1 MTRTTSSRRSGEGR
15 TASAGIRVLGLG
27 AWALLALGATCARRP
42 AGGGPPDAPAVAAAE
57 EAASGRPDAGA
68 EPAVLAARPTGR
80 LFGLIAPHAGYMY
93 SGAVAGH
100 AWKLLVGRGAP
111 PPADE
116 TAGPRSVFPPQVAG
130 GFYPA
135 DPTELRAAVERYLA
149 DATPPIA
156 PAVGPVGTVV
166 VLAPSH
172 HYPLAGAAALAD
184 DAYQTP
190 LGLVRVDTTL
200 RGRLAALAGDDL
212 VVDSSYFRREHA
224 VEVQLPFLQV
234 ALPEARVL
242 PLVVGDT
249 ANGVADR
256 LGAALAALCAE
267 RPDLVVVASS
277 DMSHFFPYDEAVA
290 FDEENLRV
298 LEALDLATFDRTGQ
312 GLSGLCGFHPVRTAL
327 IALRTAAGAGAR
339 VLRLRYANSG
349 DVTGERDRVV
359 GYGALAL
366 LAAEAAPAENASTPD
381 PPPAT
386 AEGPKPDAGPQA
398 PAAAGE
404 ATMYTR
410 EERRT
415 LLDIAKAAVRAAVRG
430 ESYRPPE
437 PAAEALRAPGAA
449 FVTLRKQGNLRGCI
463 GHVVATLPL
472 YRCVAEVAEA
482 AATQDYRFDPV
493 TPQEL
498 DQLTFEIS
506 VLTPPEVVTDP
517 ATIRVGRDG
526 LIVSRGRNRGLL
538 LPQVPGEQ
546 GWNREQFLDGTCRKA
561 GLPAGCWRDPETR
574 LERFQAVVWGED
586 LEDVLS

>member
-1 MTRTTSSRRSGEGR
+1 MIR
-15 TASAGIRVLGLG
+15 AGIHVLGLG
-27 AWALLALGATCARRP
+27 ACALLALGATCARRP
-42 AGGGPPDAPAVAAAE
+42 AGGGTPDGSTLAAAD
-57 EAASGRPDAGA
+57 AASGSPDAGA
-68 EPAVLAARPTGR
+68 EPAVPPPGPTGR

-93 SGAVAGH
+93 SAAVAGH
-100 AWKLLVGRGAP
+100 AWKLLAGHGAP
-111 PPADE
+111 PGADG
-116 TAGPRSVFPPQVAG
+116 TAEPQSVFPPQVAG

-149 DATPPIA
+149 DAAPPIA
-156 PAVGPVGTVV
+156 PTVGPVGTVV
-166 VLAPSH
+166 VMAPSH
-172 HYPLAGAAALAD
+172 HYPLAGAAVLAE
-184 DAYQTP
+184 DAYETP
-190 LGLVRVDTTL
+190 LGRVRVDPAL
-200 RGRLAALAGDDL
+200 RRRLVERAGPDL

-224 VEVQLPFLQV
+224 LEVQLPFLQV
-234 ALPEARVL
+234 ALPGARVL
-242 PLVVGDT
+242 PLIVGDT
-249 ANGVADR
+249 ADGAAER

-267 RPDLVVVASS
+267 RPDLMVVASS
-277 DMSHFFPYDEAVA
+277 DMSHFYSYEEAVA
-290 FDEENLRV
+290 FDEENLRA
-298 LEALDLATFDRTGQ
+298 LETLDLATFERTGQ
-312 GLSGLCGFHPVRTAL
+312 GRSGMCGYDPVRTAL
-327 IALRTAAGAGAR
+327 AALQAAAGAGAR
-339 VLRLRYANSG
+339 VVRLRYANSG

-366 LAAEAAPAENASTPD
+366 LAVETAPAADTGAPE

-386 AEGPKPDAGPQA
+386 AGGGSAAERPEADAGPQA
-398 PAAAGE
+398 PATAGE
-404 ATMYTR
+404 ATMFTR
-410 EERRT
+410 EERQT

-437 PAAEALRAPGAA
+437 PAAEALRTPGAA
-449 FVTLRKQGNLRGCI
+449 FVTLRKQGDLRGCI

-538 LPQVPGEQ
+538 LPQVPEEQ

-574 LERFQAVVWGED
+574 LERFQAVVWGEN
-586 LEDVLS
+586 LEDILS

>member
-1 MTRTTSSRRSGEGR
+1 MAR
-15 TASAGIRVLGLG
+15 ASIHALCLG
-27 AWALLALGATCARRP
+27 ACALLVLGATCARRP
-42 AGGGPPDAPAVAAAE
+42 AGGGAPDAPAVAAAH
-57 EAASGRPDAGA
+57 ATSGGADAGVESA
-68 EPAVLAARPTGR
+68 APPPGPAGR

-100 AWKLLVGRGAP
+100 AWKLLAGHGAA
-111 PPADE
+111 PAAESTTGPE
-116 TAGPRSVFPPQVAG
+116 TVFPAQVAG

-135 DPTELRAAVERYLA
+135 DPAELRALVERYLA
-149 DATPPIA
+149 DAAPPIA
-156 PAVGPVGTVV
+156 PAVGPVGTVIV
-166 VLAPSH
+166 MAPSH
-172 HYPLAGAAALAD
+172 HYPLAGAAVLAD
-184 DAYQTP
+184 DAYETP
-190 LGLVRVDTTL
+190 LGRVRVDTAL
-200 RGRLAALAGDDL
+200 RRRLVELAGLDL
-212 VVDSSYFRREHA
+212 VVDSSYFQREHA
-224 VEVQLPFLQV
+224 LEVQLPFLQV

-242 PLVVGDT
+242 PLIVGDT
-249 ANGVADR
+249 ANGAGDR
-256 LGAALAALCAE
+256 LGAVLATLCSE
-267 RPDLVVVASS
+267 RPDLVIVASS
-277 DMSHFFPYDEAVA
+277 DMSHFYSYDEAVA
-290 FDEENLRV
+290 FDEENLRA
-298 LEALDLATFDRTGQ
+298 LETRDLAAFERTGQ
-312 GLSGLCGFHPVRTAL
+312 GRSGMCGYDPVRTAL
-327 IALRTAAGAGAR
+327 VALRAAAGAGAR
-339 VLRLRYANSG
+339 VVRLRYANSG

-366 LAAEAAPAENASTPD
+366 LTVEAAPAADVAAPE
-381 PPPAT
+381 PPVAAT
-386 AEGPKPDAGPQA
+386 GTAAEGPETGAARAA

-404 ATMYTR
+404 ATMFTR
-410 EERRT
+410 EERQT

-449 FVTLRKQGNLRGCI
+449 FVTLRKHGDLRGCI

-498 DQLTFEIS
+498 EQLTFEIS

-517 ATIRVGRDG
+517 TTIRVGRDG

-538 LPQVPGEQ
+538 LPQVPEEQ

-574 LERFQAVVWGED
+574 LERFQAVVWGEN